1 MLSLAAVFKDILP
14 GYRVR
19 LPTEK
24 ELAMPVS
31 KEVKK
36 MRDYESALLRSYQVR
51 PCSLIV
57 PFSLLAFSPQ
67 DHRFSHGAQPVTN
80 LGQGR
85 PSYKSA
91 FLVRRCHVW
100 QS

>member
-1 MLSLAAVFKDILP
+1 MLSLAAVFRDILP

-36 MRDYESALLRSYQVR
+36 VRDYESALLRAYQVR
-51 PCSLIV
+51 PHTPRKL
-57 PFSLLAFSPQ
+57 PM
-67 DHRFSHGAQPVTN
+67 
-80 LGQGR
+80 
-85 PSYKSA
+85 PS
-91 FLVRRCHVW
+91 FLTSNMTAVAARG
-100 QS
+100 